1 MKFKKLH
8 VKKEKKTHKA
18 NIEKSRG
25 PITAIGLLFIGSLV
39 LASFSFTNGIERDLR
54 TKSAENSAEI
64 QFMQES
70 IKPEIAPLVVE
81 QPIISLPPS
90 EEIIIDSNTQEIPIT
105 RIVVITPP
113 DIRTG
118 GDVVVADPPIIEFPD
133 VEASFLGG
141 AGAMQR
147 WIAENVIYPQTAI
160 EMNEQGR
167 VYLSFVVEQDG
178 SLSNIAIERGVSSD
192 LDKEAARLIRKMP
205 HWEAGEAK
213 GIKARTRCRLP
224 INFTLN

>member
-1 MKFKKLH
+1 M
-8 VKKEKKTHKA
+8 EAKKTNKA

-64 QFMQES
+64 QYMEETV
-70 IKPEIAPLVVE
+70 KPEVDPPSIE
-81 QPIISLPPS
+81 QPEVAPPPIDN
-90 EEIIIDSNTQEIPIT
+90 IIIDSNTQDIPKT
-105 RIVVITPP
+105 RIIVITPP
-113 DIRTG
+113 DLTNHNTNVTI
-118 GDVVVADPPIIEFPD
+118 DPPIVEFPD

-141 AGAMQR
+141 AAAMQR
-147 WIAENVIYPQTAI
+147 WIADNVNYPQTSI

-167 VYLSFVVEQDG
+167 VYLSFVVEADG
-178 SLSNIAIERGVSSD
+178 SISNIAIERGVSQD
-192 LDKEAARLIRKMP
+192 LDKEAKRLIRKMP
-205 HWEAGEAK
+205 NWEAGEAK
-213 GIKARTRCRLP
+213 GKKARTRCRLP

>member
-1 MKFKKLH
+1 M
-8 VKKEKKTHKA
+8 EAKKTHKA

-70 IKPEIAPLVVE
+70 VKPETPPVVE
-81 QPIISLPPS
+81 QPEISLPPS

-105 RIVVITPP
+105 GIVVITPLV
-113 DIRTG
+113 IGTG
-118 GDVVVADPPIIEFPD
+118 GNVVIADPPIIEFPD

-141 AGAMQR
+141 AAAMQR

-192 LDKEAARLIRKMP
+192 LDKEAKRLIRKMP
-205 HWEAGEAK
+205 NWEAGEAK
-213 GIKARTRCRLP
+213 GKKARTRCRLP

>member
-1 MKFKKLH
+1 M
-8 VKKEKKTHKA
+8 EAKKTNKA
-18 NIEKSRG
+18 NIEKTRG

-64 QFMQES
+64 QFIEES
-70 IKPEIAPLVVE
+70 VKPEIEPPSIE
-81 QPIISLPPS
+81 QPEIALPPD
-90 EEIIIDSNTQEIPIT
+90 ENIIIDSNTQDIPDP

-113 DIRTG
+113 DLTNHNTNVTVI
-118 GDVVVADPPIIEFPD
+118 APIVEFPD

-141 AGAMQR
+141 AAAMQR
-147 WIAENVIYPQTAI
+147 WIADNVSYPQTAI

-167 VYLSFVVEQDG
+167 VYLSFVVEADG
-178 SLSNIAIERGVSSD
+178 SISNIEIERGVSQD
-192 LDKEAARLIRKMP
+192 LDKEAKRLIRKMP
-205 HWEAGEAK
+205 NWVAGEAK
-213 GIKARTRCRLP
+213 GKKARTRCRLP